1 MGCSAVRYCSRECQK
16 AAWPEHRRT
25 CGSAGDLQVVT
36 RAGHVASLAQ
46 AQAVNNWVTYVHEYG
61 LETLAN
67 AAVLAN
73 GGIAANLGSPRVL
86 RLTLAPGEDSG
97 DGGNPASAFRLVD
110 VSIEHK
116 DDVPAITSWELVQA
130 NCRKRRRYLRQRLPD
145 VTVLGCIPAVCILAG
160 TTIATIYTFPIYGL
174 RSRHMKAM
182 PGCIRAVCE
191 DVMAMCIETV
201 NMGLVLRPSPC
212 ERCVKCGTQD
222 GPPRGRL
229 VKLDEGGWDW
239 EAVDDWEWVPAEDFK
254 SRSGLDP
261 AKTWNLYH
269 ASEFAYIGH
278 G

>member
-1 MGCSAVRYCSRECQK
+1 MARTQASLRFNMFLPIGTHIIIYAC
-16 AAWPEHRRT
+16 RRS
-25 CGSAGDLQVVT
+25 CGSTGDLQVVS
-36 RAGHVASLAQ
+36 RAGRVAPQ

-86 RLTLAPGEDSG
+86 RLTLAPGENSG

-116 DDVPAITSWELVQA
+116 DDVPAITNWEQVQA
-130 NCRKRRRYLRQRLPD
+130 NCRQRRRYLRRRLPD
-145 VTVLGCIPAVCILAG
+145 VTVLGCIPAVCILAD

-191 DVMAMCIETV
+191 DVMAMCAETV

-229 VKLDEGGWDW
+229 VKLEEGGWDW
-239 EAVDDWEWVPAEDFK
+239 EAVDDWEWVPAEDFN

-269 ASEFAYIGH
+269 AI
-278 G
+278 